1 MNNLFGSLRLFSWI
15 VFEQIVIFLNL
26 LIIQNVND
34 FGGLI
39 MSNFMWV
46 FGMQYSTSR
55 AITLLCR

>member
-55 AITLLCR
+55 SITLLCR